1 MSHFVALHLSVVHL
15 PQIPLLL
22 LGIAPWKLLLF
33 QAWNNSSFNCLY
45 PQTTLCNTA
54 LDNPTQRNKTQLIR
68 AAVKF
73 LETDTVWYEM
83 GAQLDFGKRIG

>member
-1 MSHFVALHLSVVHL
+1 MVITVIITTVF
-15 PQIPLLL
+15 I
-22 LGIAPWKLLLF
+22 
-33 QAWNNSSFNCLY
+33 

-54 LDNPTQRNKTQLIR
+54 LDNPTQRNKMQLIR

-83 GAQLDFGKRIG
+83 GTRWHRGKVVLSQGRFWKGGWTK